1 MQGVVSSLYLC
12 VRKNFLLTELD
23 AIRRALEP
31 KEKAAAKERQG
42 TRTDKPG
49 ANFAQSRSGKT
60 RKKIATQLGVSHTT
74 LDKVAEVV
82 DAAQG
87 EPEKYKPLLDEMN
100 RTGKANGVH
109 KRLKKAQRAEEIQAE
124 PPPLPKGPFHVIAAE
139 MGARSVLAGK
149 PPSIAYPEGV
159 FL

>member
-1 MQGVVSSLYLC
+1 VIPAEKSIKSAKNTFPGADQFEDLIREKVPVHVVDLDLVIRGELHENY

-82 DAAQG
+82 DAA
-87 EPEKYKPLLDEMN
+87 K
-100 RTGKANGVH
+100 
-109 KRLKKAQRAEEIQAE
+109 
-124 PPPLPKGPFHVIAAE
+124 
-139 MGARSVLAGK
+139 
-149 PPSIAYPEGV
+149 
-159 FL
+159 

>member
-1 MQGVVSSLYLC
+1 MIREKVPVHVVDLDLVIRGELHENY

-82 DAAQG
+82 DAA
-87 EPEKYKPLLDEMN
+87 K
-100 RTGKANGVH
+100 
-109 KRLKKAQRAEEIQAE
+109 
-124 PPPLPKGPFHVIAAE
+124 
-139 MGARSVLAGK
+139 
-149 PPSIAYPEGV
+149 
-159 FL
+159 